1 MVQEKRGY
9 ADVQVCD
16 ENAEVLRNA
25 VIENL
30 KNVYDPEVPVN
41 IYDLGLIY
49 TIDIDDKTC
58 NITMSLTSAFC
69 PAADDIVN
77 DVHMAGY
84 MVNEIDKVNVKV
96 TFDPQ
101 WGPEMISDDAKLIL
115 GIF

>member
-1 MVQEKRGY
+1 MVQEQRGY
-9 ADVQVCD
+9 VDVQVD
-16 ENAEVLRNA
+16 DSNKVRDA

-30 KNVYDPEVPVN
+30 KEVYDPEVPVN

-49 TIDIDDKTC
+49 NIDIDDKTC
-58 NITMSLTSAFC
+58 NIIMSLTSAFC

-84 MVNEIDKVNVKV
+84 MVKEIEKVNVDV

-101 WGPEMISDDAKLIL
+101 WGPDMISDDAKLIL

>member
-1 MVQEKRGY
+1 MVQEQRGY
-9 ADVQVCD
+9 ADVQVD
-16 ENAEVLRNA
+16 NSNEVRDAL
-25 VIENL
+25 IENL
-30 KNVYDPEVPVN
+30 KEVYDPEVPVN

-49 TIDIDDKTC
+49 NIDIVDSTC

-84 MVNEIDKVNVKV
+84 MVKEIDKVNVSV

>member
-1 MVQEKRGY
+1 MVQEQRGY
-9 ADVQVCD
+9 ADVQVD
-16 ENAEVLRNA
+16 DSNEIRDTL
-25 VIENL
+25 IENL

-49 TIDIDDKTC
+49 NIDIVDSAC

-84 MVNEIDKVNVKV
+84 MVSGIDSVNVKV